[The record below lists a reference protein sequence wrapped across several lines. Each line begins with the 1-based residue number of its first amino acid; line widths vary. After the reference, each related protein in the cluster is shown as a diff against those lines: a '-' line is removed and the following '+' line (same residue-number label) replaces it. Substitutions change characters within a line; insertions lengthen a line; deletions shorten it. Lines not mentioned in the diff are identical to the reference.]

1 MTSGTYA
8 EDLENLLTLGNWL
21 RNRVDRISSAWD
33 AALASKNPKADE
45 ASLMAL
51 LEAENGE
58 DGKNAYEKLFDD
70 NYEQWKPE
78 RKE

>member
-1 MTSGTYA
+1 
-8 EDLENLLTLGNWL
+8 
-21 RNRVDRISSAWD
+21 
-33 AALASKNPKADE
+33 
-45 ASLMAL
+45 MAL

-78 RKE
+78 HKE